1 MILPAY
7 SEDKAEVIFMKN
19 QQKNGLTT
27 SQLLSIIKKSG
38 EFSEVT
44 EAFHDKEAE
53 PVFCH
58 FLYHLMDK
66 YARTPKDVIR
76 DSGIERSYF
85 YHILSGQKTPGR
97 NIILR
102 ICLCLSASLKETN
115 QLLRLAHQ
123 GTLYAKVRRDAAIIF
138 AIEKKYTMQQ
148 TNEFLIREQE
158 LPLYKEED
166 S

>member
-1 MILPAY
+1 
-7 SEDKAEVIFMKN
+7 MKN

-27 SQLLSIIKKSG
+27 SQLLSIIS
-38 EFSEVT
+38 
-44 EAFHDKEAE
+44 A
-53 PVFCH
+53 
-58 FLYHLMDK
+58 
-66 YARTPKDVIR
+66 
-76 DSGIERSYF
+76 SGIERSYF

-102 ICLCLSASLKETN
+102 ISLCLSATLNETN

-123 GTLYAKVRRDAAIIF
+123 GTLYAKVMRDSAIIF

-148 TNEFLIREQE
+148 TNAFLISVQE
-158 LPLYKEED
+158 LPLYREVK

>member
-1 MILPAY
+1 
-7 SEDKAEVIFMKN
+7 MKN

-38 EFSEVT
+38 QFSDVT
-44 EAFHDKEAE
+44 SAFHDIETE

-58 FLYHLMDK
+58 FLYHLMEK
-66 YARTPKDVIR
+66 YKKTPKDIISA
-76 DSGIERSYF
+76 SGIERSYF

-102 ICLCLSASLKETN
+102 ISLCLSATLNETN

-148 TNEFLIREQE
+148 TNAFLISVQE
-158 LPLYKEED
+158 LPLYREVKP
-166 S
+166 